1 MNIYLEFILI
11 TSYMVITYH
20 IIALKY
26 RKSTGFS
33 GFAPSSKVFWVSLHV
48 FIVST
53 NIFLYS
59 WFISQDFNPISKIFS
74 ALGVLLF
81 AAGLFIIFWGMY
93 SLRKAVFVPGN
104 KLIIAGPYKYV
115 RHPMYLGGIIGALG
129 LALFAGSLLG
139 AVYSF
144 VLAHVLSH
152 IADAEE
158 EELRARFGNEYIEYG
173 KNVPKL
179 FPHVQQVFKSWT

>member
-1 MNIYLEFILI
+1 
-11 TSYMVITYH
+11 MVITYH

-53 NIFLYS
+53 NIIFYF
-59 WFISQDFNPISKIFS
+59 WFISKDFKSVHVLLRAS
-74 ALGVLLF
+74 GLLLF
-81 AAGLFIIFWGMY
+81 AFGLLFIFWGMY

-104 KLIIAGPYKYV
+104 KLVAVGPYKYV
-115 RHPMYLGGIIGALG
+115 RHPMYFGGIVGAIG

-144 VLAHVLSH
+144 VLALVLSH

-158 EELRARFGNEYIEYG
+158 EELRARFGEAYVEYG
-173 KNVPKL
+173 KRVPKL
-179 FPHVQQVFKSWT
+179 FPNVGIK